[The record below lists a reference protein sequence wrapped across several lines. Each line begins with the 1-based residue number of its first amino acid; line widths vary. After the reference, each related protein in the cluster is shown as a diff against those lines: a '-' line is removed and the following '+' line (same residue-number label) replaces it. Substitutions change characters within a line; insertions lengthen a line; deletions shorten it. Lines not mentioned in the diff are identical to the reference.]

1 MVTSLYSQKYYHPVK
16 MASVWSD
23 QRQFYGLKHEHRL
36 TKAPKYKEN
45 HKTSNNKLL
54 FKYIKI
60 SLALADIPNLSVN
73 PSYGLKILPL
83 YYLKNNVLKE
93 NL

>member
-1 MVTSLYSQKYYHPVK
+1 MITYSQRYYHPVK

-23 QRQFYGLKHEHRL
+23 QRQFYGLKREHQL
-36 TKAPKYKEN
+36 TRVPKYKEN
-45 HKTSNNKLL
+45 QKTSNNKLL

-60 SLALADIPNLSVN
+60 SLALADILNLSVN
-73 PSYGLKILPL
+73 PSYGWKILPL

>member
-1 MVTSLYSQKYYHPVK
+1 

-23 QRQFYGLKHEHRL
+23 QRQFYGLKHEHQL
-36 TKAPKYKEN
+36 TRAPKYKQN

-60 SLALADIPNLSVN
+60 SLVLADILNLSVN
-73 PSYGLKILPL
+73 QAMA
-83 YYLKNNVLKE
+83 
-93 NL
+93 